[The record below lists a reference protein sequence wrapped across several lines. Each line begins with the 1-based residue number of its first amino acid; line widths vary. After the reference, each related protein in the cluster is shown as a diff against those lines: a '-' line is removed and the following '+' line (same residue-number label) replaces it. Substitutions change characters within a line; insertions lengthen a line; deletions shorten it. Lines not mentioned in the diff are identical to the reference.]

1 MYSVLLPGVLWILE
15 EGTTDAVNSDCH
27 RVCYEDYSIPADHHW
42 DPHRGGGDGGDWA
55 EDASILPLR
64 KHGQPH
70 QPHRND
76 RREGQNKRVGVHL
89 PVSRFGSL
97 SPAWAPSSLTRSHML
112 YCRCLQSSEN
122 ADPQFHLE
130 YRGPVTMKGKK
141 EPMKVWFL
149 SRKPTLDAAT
159 VKA

>member
-1 MYSVLLPGVLWILE
+1 MIAVVSVLLLL
-15 EGTTDAVNSDCH
+15 
-27 RVCYEDYSIPADHHW
+27 REDHFIFPDHHR
-42 DPHRGGGDGGDWA
+42 DPHRGSGDGGDRP

-70 QPHRND
+70 QSHGND
-76 RREGQNKRVGVHL
+76 WREGQNKRLGVHL
-89 PVSRFGSL
+89 PVST
-97 SPAWAPSSLTRSHML
+97 SSSSVHARVPNRPKRWEML
-112 YCRCLQSSEN
+112 CCRCLQSAEN

-149 SRKPTLDAAT
+149 SRKPTVEPAT

>member
-1 MYSVLLPGVLWILE
+1 MCFGPWGVE
-15 EGTTDAVNSDCH
+15 KGTTNAVNSDCN
-27 RVCYEDYSIPADHHW
+27 RVLCEDYFVPPDHDW
-42 DPHRGGGDGGDWA
+42 DPHRRGGDGSDWA

-64 KHGQPH
+64 KYSQSD

-76 RREGQNKRVGVHL
+76 RWKGQNKRLGVHVPVNRFSSLL
-89 PVSRFGSL
+89 PVCALISL
-97 SPAWAPSSLTRSHML
+97 KHWEML

-149 SRKPTLDAAT
+149 SRKPTVEPAT